1 MWKYYI
7 FSLSLFCGGIL
18 FSPPSPSLPH
28 PPAYSHS
35 SGINDKEEWI
45 QRRGGG
51 GGWMG
56 NGPPQLNVSGSSV
69 AAGQRRTAANK
80 FAVIPRGLAYHSHV
94 PPTPCIAPS
103 PNTPFTSPER
113 GGGRAGS
120 DKTEVKQLQKLWK
133 QRCWCH
139 SDSVVS

>member
-51 GGWMG
+51 GAGEAGWEMD
-56 NGPPQLNVSGSSV
+56 
-69 AAGQRRTAANK
+69 
-80 FAVIPRGLAYHSHV
+80 H
-94 PPTPCIAPS
+94 
-103 PNTPFTSPER
+103 PN
-113 GGGRAGS
+113 
-120 DKTEVKQLQKLWK
+120 
-133 QRCWCH
+133 
-139 SDSVVS
+139 

>member
-45 QRRGGG
+45 QRRRGRGRLDG
-51 GGWMG
+51 KWTT
-56 NGPPQLNVSGSSV
+56 PIKRIRLISGCRI
-69 AAGQRRTAANK
+69 AAHRCEQVRCHPTRFSLSLTCASYAMYRPLTQHPIHLTREGRRREEGELV
-80 FAVIPRGLAYHSHV
+80 VIRL
-94 PPTPCIAPS
+94 
-103 PNTPFTSPER
+103 
-113 GGGRAGS
+113 
-120 DKTEVKQLQKLWK
+120 K
-133 QRCWCH
+133 
-139 SDSVVS
+139 

>member
-51 GGWMG
+51 RGRLDGKWTT
-56 NGPPQLNVSGSSV
+56 PIKRIRLISGCRI
-69 AAGQRRTAANK
+69 AAHHCEQVRCHPTRFSLSLTCASYAMYRPLTQHPIHLTQEGRRREEGELV
-80 FAVIPRGLAYHSHV
+80 VIRL
-94 PPTPCIAPS
+94 
-103 PNTPFTSPER
+103 
-113 GGGRAGS
+113 
-120 DKTEVKQLQKLWK
+120 K
-133 QRCWCH
+133 
-139 SDSVVS
+139 